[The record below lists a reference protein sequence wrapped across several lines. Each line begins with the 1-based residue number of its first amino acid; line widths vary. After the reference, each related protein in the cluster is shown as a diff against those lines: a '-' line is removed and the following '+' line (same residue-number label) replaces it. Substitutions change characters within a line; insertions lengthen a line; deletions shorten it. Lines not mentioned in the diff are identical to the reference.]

1 MRDMSKK
8 IVQLLEKELVVAL
21 GCTEPVAIAWAASVA
36 KSYLEAAIT
45 SIDVTISANVMKNA
59 MAVGIPGMQQTGIDF
74 VSALGAFGRRS

>member
-59 MAVGIPGMQQTGIDF
+59 MAVGIPGMKQTGIDF
-74 VSALGAFGRRS
+74 VAA